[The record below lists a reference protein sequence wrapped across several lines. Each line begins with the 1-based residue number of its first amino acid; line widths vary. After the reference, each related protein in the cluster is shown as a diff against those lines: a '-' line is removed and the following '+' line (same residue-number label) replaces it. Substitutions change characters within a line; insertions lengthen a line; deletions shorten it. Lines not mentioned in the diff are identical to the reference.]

1 MKKNRVLI
9 KGAGDLASGVA
20 LRLHRAGYLVAMTD
34 LAEPTA
40 IRWTVSFCPAI
51 LQGTAMVEDV
61 RGRLAKG
68 EADALAAWAATAL
81 DVEVLRKCFGAFLII
96 VGTMELFGKA
106 RE

>member
-1 MKKNRVLI
+1 MEKRGERIYENESRI
-9 KGAGDLASGVA
+9 DQGGGGPGQRGR

-68 EADALAAWAATAL
+68 EADALAPG
-81 DVEVLRKCFGAFLII
+81 RRG
-96 VGTMELFGKA
+96 
-106 RE
+106 RSRYS